1 MVRKFFSRLLSSKQ
15 NSRQIISTE
24 EIKKM
29 HHLKIQMGCGD
40 DHLEGFVNMDCR
52 PTIAADFIG
61 DLNIPDY
68 FTPSSVDLIYSNAF
82 FEHLYRNQKLP
93 HLKTLFQTLSQNG
106 MVFYI
111 GLPYFPEIA
120 RLYLE
125 NGPGIVGEKFD
136 LFNVYRYTHG
146 DPEAVSPDGWFEQL
160 HKSLFDGP
168 DLRNLLAA
176 SGFQS
181 SLIFHYSYPG
191 EEKTPV
197 NCGFIASKSP
207 ATRKELIEK
216 VEALV
221 GEVASQKVI
230 LQSIHYLEAIS

>member
-1 MVRKFFSRLLSSKQ
+1 MIRKLISGLLSSGQ
-15 NSRQIISTE
+15 SSRQTISTE
-24 EIKKM
+24 QIKKM
-29 HHLKIQMGCGD
+29 NHLKIQMGCGD

-68 FTPSSVDLIYSNAF
+68 FTPGSVDLIYSNAF

-93 HLKTLFQTLSQNG
+93 HLQTLFQTLSLDG
-106 MVFYI
+106 IVFYL

-136 LFNVYRYTHG
+136 LFHVYRYTHG

-168 DLRNLLAA
+168 DLQNLLES

-181 SLIFHYSYPG
+181 SLIFHYAYPG

-207 ATRKELIEK
+207 VARQELISK

-221 GEVASQKVI
+221 KEIAAQKVI
-230 LQSIHYLEAIS
+230 LHTMNYL